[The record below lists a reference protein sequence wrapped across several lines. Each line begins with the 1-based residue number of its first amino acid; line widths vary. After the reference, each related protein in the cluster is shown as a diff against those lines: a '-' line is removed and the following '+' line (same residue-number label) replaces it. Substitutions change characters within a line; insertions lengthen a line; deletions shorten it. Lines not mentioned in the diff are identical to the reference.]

1 MPNLRTDDGPRKL
14 RAIWLGPKGAT
25 LPFEWTYV
33 QWSVVIAALVLTP
46 FILGPIVW
54 LLTGDVAWA
63 VVLGVVWGG
72 PGGAYLAVRIMK
84 HVTFDEPLRFKR
96 QMASDVVRAHYGR
109 PQGRQIDRCAMPSI
123 QYLATPTLRSLGWS
137 DPAHYHPIKED

>member
-54 LLTGDVAWA
+54 LLTGDVAHHPCQMRRLDWSSTA
-63 VVLGVVWGG
+63 DFDPIQSVVARERLF
-72 PGGAYLAVRIMK
+72 A
-84 HVTFDEPLRFKR
+84 RF
-96 QMASDVVRAHYGR
+96 AD
-109 PQGRQIDRCAMPSI
+109 
-123 QYLATPTLRSLGWS
+123 TPTLVFGGHF
-137 DPAHYHPIKED
+137 DPGRLVQDGDAYRLVPEPPSA